1 MTPTSHGIVMKRH
14 HFEGVRKQALEIGRS
29 RLLLTGLVL
38 AIGFA
43 GIASRL
49 VDLTIFNSV
58 SEPRSVKFA
67 AALEPTTGRAN
78 ILDRNGMILAASL
91 PTVSLSVDPA
101 KIIDIEEAVDGL
113 ESVFPKKNREEI
125 TARLRAK
132 GRFTWLARNLT
143 PKQHQDVNS
152 LGIPGL
158 AFHRGERR
166 VYPNGRLVSHVIGIT
181 DIDGHGIAGV
191 ENHFDQSLRSSGKSL
206 QLSIDLRAQSILREE
221 LAIAMAEF
229 KSVGAAGL
237 IMDVQSS
244 EIIAMVSLPDF
255 DPNRPAKMSNFA
267 GFNRATKGVY
277 EMLESFLIS
286 IKSNKK
292 LKLIIMGD
300 GPERRNMVDFCIS
313 NNINDKVLFLG
324 HVQGEIKASFF
335 SSCGILLLPSYREG
349 FPNVVVEAL
358 SSGMVVI
365 STKVGA
371 VNDVIKQGKNG
382 FLISSNPPEV
392 GEISS
397 IISEITND
405 KSRFSKICN
414 ANLLLSENFS
424 VSKVCKEI
432 EDYYEITI
440 TNK

>member
-1 MTPTSHGIVMKRH
+1 MILFLIGLKMRNKVLLIGFSLSKDSFG
-14 HFEGVRKQALEIGRS
+14 GVDNYNK
-29 RLLLTGLVL
+29 LLTNNFRSKKLELNYFSIGNSLNWSNSNIKNSKFKYILNHFTTALDLAKKVKSEKIDLVHINSTFSFFDLFRFSLFSFFAKLSGAKSLLFVRGWHETTYLRIESNFLLKNVFKYLMSLYSFFLVL
-38 AIGFA
+38 SKEYKVKLGSIIKMDKIGL
-43 GIASRL
+43 SSVM
-49 VDLTIFNSV
+49 VDKNIFNNN
-58 SEPRSVKFA
+58 
-67 AALEPTTGRAN
+67 TTLSSRINNLLFCG
-78 ILDRNGMILAASL
+78 SL
-91 PTVSLSVDPA
+91 
-101 KIIDIEEAVDGL
+101 
-113 ESVFPKKNREEI
+113 
-125 TARLRAK
+125 
-132 GRFTWLARNLT
+132 
-143 PKQHQDVNS
+143 
-152 LGIPGL
+152 
-158 AFHRGERR
+158 
-166 VYPNGRLVSHVIGIT
+166 
-181 DIDGHGIAGV
+181 
-191 ENHFDQSLRSSGKSL
+191 
-206 QLSIDLRAQSILREE
+206 
-221 LAIAMAEF
+221 F
-229 KSVGAAGL
+229 K
-237 IMDVQSS
+237 
-244 EIIAMVSLPDF
+244 
-255 DPNRPAKMSNFA
+255 
-267 GFNRATKGVY
+267 TKGVY